1 MKRTKEELI
10 QMYTYIRIQIA
21 NTKDHYLLMVLD
33 NINTIINEVE
43 EIQKIKEIEDF
54 EKQYRSVKQD
64 EN

>member
-10 QMYTYIRIQIA
+10 EMYTYIRIQIA
-21 NTKDHYLLMVLD
+21 NTNDGYLLRVLD
-33 NINTIINEVE
+33 NINIVINEVE
-43 EIQKIKEIEDF
+43 EIQKIKEMTDF

>member
-10 QMYTYIRIQIA
+10 EMYTYVRIQMS
-21 NTKDHYLLMVLD
+21 NTKDAYIINVLD
-33 NINTIINEVE
+33 NIMSVINEVE
-43 EIQKIKEIEDF
+43 EIKKIKEVEDF

>member
-43 EIQKIKEIEDF
+43 QIQKIKEIEDF
-54 EKQYRSVKQD
+54 EKQYRSVKQN

>member
-1 MKRTKEELI
+1 MKITKEELI

-43 EIQKIKEIEDF
+43 QIQKIKEIEDF